1 MQIFINISTCI
12 VTEVCFALAN
22 FLHYHSAFLT
32 RVGNNL
38 AQRLFD
44 GTLDDVDT
52 GSFIGI
58 VALQTFQSIQCTNV
72 SHTTTGNNAFFDS
85 GTSSA
90 ESIIYAVFL
99 LFHFH
104 FGSSA
109 YVQNSYTT

>member
-1 MQIFINISTCI
+1 MKHGVYASFMPKP
-12 VTEVCFALAN
+12 LADAPGSGM
-22 FLHYHSAFLT
+22 HVHQS
-32 RVGNNL
+32 
-38 AQRLFD
+38 LFD
-44 GTLDDVDT
+44 LD
-52 GSFIGI
+52 
-58 VALQTFQSIQCTNV
+58 
-72 SHTTTGNNAFFDS
+72 GNNAFFDS